1 MRVSTQVEAKASA
14 RPLAG
19 SGVAILVIAGAQLM
33 VALDVTIV
41 NIALPHIQTA
51 LHFSRPSLAWVIDAY
66 TLVFGGLMLLGGR
79 AADFLGRKRMFI
91 VGLGLVSA
99 GSLVGGLAN
108 TAGLLIAAR
117 AAQGVGAASAAQ
129 ALMH

>member
-1 MRVSTQVEAKASA
+1 VSTSSEAPVAARSA
-14 RPLAG
+14 DTGRGPAG

-66 TLVFGGLMLLGGR
+66 TLAHV
-79 AADFLGRKRMFI
+79 
-91 VGLGLVSA
+91 
-99 GSLVGGLAN
+99 
-108 TAGLLIAAR
+108 
-117 AAQGVGAASAAQ
+117 
-129 ALMH
+129 H